1 MFEEVYQ
8 SVMLV
13 RYLYYFDNNLLLSS
27 VVLSFKK
34 CVETISFLLPIIF
47 IARSF
52 LEIGY
57 L

>member
-27 VVLSFKK
+27 VVLSLK